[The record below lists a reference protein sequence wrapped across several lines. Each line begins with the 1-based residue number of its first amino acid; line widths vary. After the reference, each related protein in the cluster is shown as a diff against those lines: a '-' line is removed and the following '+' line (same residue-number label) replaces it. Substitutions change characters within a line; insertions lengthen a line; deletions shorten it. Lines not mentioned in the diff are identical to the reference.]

1 MKNTVYISKACLERL
16 PKYLRV
22 LKDNRNENVEYVS
35 STIIANEL
43 NFSSIQVRKDL
54 ALISKNDGKPGKGFN
69 VGKLIEDLED
79 FLGIDNMT
87 DAIIVGAGKL
97 GQALLNY
104 KGFANNVNIVM
115 AFDNDK
121 EKCDNKKIFY
131 ISKFDDLVKRMNI
144 NIGIITV
151 PKEEAQN
158 VCDMMIKAGIKA
170 IWNFAPIKLNV
181 PSNVVVKDEDLSGSL
196 LILLKSL
203 NKK

>member
-1 MKNTVYISKACLERL
+1 MKNTIYISKVCLERL

-22 LKDNRNENVEYVS
+22 LKNKRDENVEYIS

-43 NFSSIQVRKDL
+43 NSSSIQVRKDL

-69 VGKLIEDLED
+69 VEKLIEDLED

-104 KGFANNVNIVM
+104 KGFENNVNIVM

-121 EKCDNKKIFY
+121 EKCDNKKIFH
-131 ISKFDDLVKRMNI
+131 ISKFDNLVKRMNI
-144 NIGIITV
+144 HIGIITV
-151 PKEEAQN
+151 PKEEAQS
-158 VCDMMIKAGIKA
+158 VCDMMVEAGIKA
-170 IWNFAPIKLNV
+170 IWNFAPIKLNA
-181 PSNVVVKDEDLSGSL
+181 PDKVVIKDEDLSGSL
-196 LILLKSL
+196 LILLKGL

>member
-1 MKNTVYISKACLERL
+1 MKNTIYISKVCLERL

-22 LKDNRNENVEYVS
+22 LKNKRDENVEYIS

-43 NFSSIQVRKDL
+43 NSSSIQVRKDL

-69 VGKLIEDLED
+69 VEKLIEDLED

-104 KGFANNVNIVM
+104 KGFENNVNIVM

-121 EKCDNKKIFY
+121 EKCDNKKIFH
-131 ISKFDDLVKRMNI
+131 ISKFNNLVKRMNI
-144 NIGIITV
+144 HIGIITV
-151 PKEEAQN
+151 PKEEAQS
-158 VCDMMIKAGIKA
+158 VCDMMVEAGIKA
-170 IWNFAPIKLNV
+170 IWNFAPIKLNAPDKIV
-181 PSNVVVKDEDLSGSL
+181 IKDEDLSGSL
-196 LILLKSL
+196 LILLKGL

>member
-1 MKNTVYISKACLERL
+1 MKNTIYISKVCLERL

-22 LKDNRNENVEYVS
+22 LKNKRDENVEYIS

-43 NFSSIQVRKDL
+43 NSSSIQVRKDL

-69 VGKLIEDLED
+69 VEKLIEDLED

-104 KGFANNVNIVM
+104 KGFENNVNIVM
-115 AFDNDK
+115 AFDNAK
-121 EKCDNKKIFY
+121 EKCDNKKIFH
-131 ISKFDDLVKRMNI
+131 ISKFNNLVKRMNI
-144 NIGIITV
+144 HIGIITV
-151 PKEEAQN
+151 PKEEAQS
-158 VCDMMIKAGIKA
+158 VCNMMVEAGIKA
-170 IWNFAPIKLNV
+170 IWNFAPIKLNA
-181 PSNVVVKDEDLSGSL
+181 PDKVVIKDEDLSGSL
-196 LILLKSL
+196 LILLKGL